1 MNEPIEVVRAN
12 ILEDGVIVSEFNGF
26 DGSSRF
32 GFASGYVWE
41 QAEYKYSHHY
51 AHRPHAI
58 VVDGVNG
65 IELLGRA
72 HHDPARQ
79 HGRGIL

>member
-12 ILEDGVIVSEFNGF
+12 ILGDGVIVSEFNGF

-32 GFASGYVWE
+32 GFAGGCVWE
-41 QAEYKYSHHY
+41 QAEYTTPIDPY
-51 AHRPHAI
+51 AI

-79 HGRGIL
+79 HGRDIL

>member
-12 ILEDGVIVSEFNGF
+12 ILEDGVIVSESMALTGVLGLGLRAVVF
-26 DGSSRF
+26 GSRPNTLR
-32 GFASGYVWE
+32 
-41 QAEYKYSHHY
+41 
-51 AHRPHAI
+51 HRPYAI

-72 HHDPARQ
+72 HHDLARQ
-79 HGRGIL
+79 HGQDIL